1 MISIRD
7 SLVEL
12 ERCHQERDAAVGCYV
27 AAIKNLADYTI
38 ELEPAATGPQRE
50 YLNALADDASSG
62 RPEVL
67 GETRATLRAL
77 LRDYRDKAA
86 HYLNRL
92 REELDGMARALEQI
106 MGSLAQTDDDHES
119 RLRSALVRL
128 RDLARS
134 PEGKA
139 VRSGIISA
147 VDTVVDSLEQM
158 RKDHQLTV
166 VQLQVE
172 MGMLHKRI
180 DALEAAASVDQL
192 TELYS
197 RREMEERIRAATGSF
212 SLLLARVSGL
222 RLAEIQ
228 FRPEVAEELTAA
240 FTKRLRNSLPP
251 SAVIG
256 RWGNEEFVAMLSVPA
271 SETTALAKSISE
283 QLSGSYACLLAG
295 KTVRPS
301 LQLSVAV
308 VDSEGVTPDR
318 ILQRVKGFLKS
329 ELSANSYQQSA
340 FSNQLKHGDVP
351 VITPVAK
358 TGAAKS

>member
-1 MISIRD
+1 MSVISIRD

-12 ERCHQERDAAVGCYV
+12 ETIHKERDAAVDCYV

-38 ELEPAATGPQRE
+38 DLEPAATRPQRE
-50 YLNALADDASSG
+50 YLNALADDASCG
-62 RPEVL
+62 KAEVL

-77 LRDYRDKAA
+77 LRDYRDKAV
-86 HYLNRL
+86 HYLSRL

-139 VRSGIISA
+139 VRIGIVA
-147 VDTVVDSLEQM
+147 AADTVVESLEQM
-158 RKDHQLTV
+158 RKEHQLTV

-180 DALEAAASVDQL
+180 DALEAAASIDQL
-192 TELYS
+192 TELYN
-197 RREMEERIRAATGSF
+197 RREMEERIRAATVPF

-222 RLAEIQ
+222 RLAGIQ

-256 RWGNEEFVAMLSVPA
+256 RWANEEFVAMMSLPV
-271 SETTALAKSISE
+271 SETTAVAKLISE
-283 QLSGSYACLLAG
+283 RLSGPYACLLAG

-301 LQLSVAV
+301 LQISVGV
-308 VDSEGVTPDR
+308 VDSEGAAADR
-318 ILQRVKGFLKS
+318 ILQRIRGFLTS
-329 ELSANSYQQSA
+329 E
-340 FSNQLKHGDVP
+340 H
-351 VITPVAK
+351 
-358 TGAAKS
+358 